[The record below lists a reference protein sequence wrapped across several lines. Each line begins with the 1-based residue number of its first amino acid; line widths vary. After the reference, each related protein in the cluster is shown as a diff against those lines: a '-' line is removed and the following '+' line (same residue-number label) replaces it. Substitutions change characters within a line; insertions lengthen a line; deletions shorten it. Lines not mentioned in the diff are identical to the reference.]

1 MLVKFIDCEIY
12 HKLLPTVHGNVKEK
26 PLHERRPESL
36 FPTSGEKG
44 EKNLAKCFSAYYISH
59 AKRDGNLQDRE
70 KEDRAI
76 GEIRFSRDHL
86 WIRLDDDNR
95 ATLGITDYLQE
106 KLGEIYSL
114 PLPEEGEEIVKDEPF
129 SSVEAKNGRRELI
142 APISGEIVELNY
154 ETIEVPEIVNED
166 PMSEGWLLKVEISSS
181 QEFDDLLTEDEYED
195 FLVEEEEEGEE
206 D

>member
-1 MLVKFIDCEIY
+1 MFST
-12 HKLLPTVHGNVKEK
+12 P
-26 PLHERRPESL
+26 
-36 FPTSGEKG
+36 GEAG
-44 EKNLAKCFSAYYISH
+44 EKNLAKCFWAYYISP
-59 AKRDGNLQDRE
+59 APRDDILQVRGE
-70 KEDRAI
+70 EGITI

-95 ATLGITDYLQE
+95 ATLGLTDNLQE

-129 SSVEAKNGRRELI
+129 STLEAKNGRRELI
-142 APISGEIVELNY
+142 ASISGEIVELNY

-166 PMSEGWLLKVEISSS
+166 PMSEGWLFKVELSSS

-195 FLVEEEEEGEE
+195 FLVEEDEEEE